1 VRTDRVKKPADL
13 KGRKVGVPEYQLT
26 ANVWARA
33 LLDDDYGVKP
43 ADIHW
48 IRAASRKPGRP
59 EKLKLNLPA
68 GVRLDNAPEGTTIS
82 ALIESGEIDGFIAP
96 RPPT

>member
-1 VRTDRVKKPADL
+1 MS
-13 KGRKVGVPEYQLT
+13 GR
-26 ANVWARA
+26 ARS
-33 LLDDDYGVKP
+33 LDDDYGVKP

-48 IRAASRKPGRP
+48 IRGCIEQPGWP

-96 RPPT
+96 RPPALTAPGLPRSAGCSAIRPR